1 MYLYDNTLL
10 NSSWNEKYFRQ
21 ICRENQNTF
30 YVQYLSPPPEIM
42 LLCDNVE
49 ECYTNGQAT
58 DNSMI
63 GTCALHGG

>member
-10 NSSWNEKYFRQ
+10 NSSWNEKCFRQ

-30 YVQYLSPPPEIM
+30 YVQHFFFPEIV
-42 LLCDNVE
+42 LLWDNVE
-49 ECYTNGQAT
+49 KCYTNGQAT
-58 DNSMI
+58 VDSMV